1 MKDSKNIVIGLLCAV
16 VCIMAVAYAA
26 FSTTLNINGT
36 ATIASNWNVAI
47 TGIECSAK
55 AVEGG
60 EAAAVTKSF
69 TGTSATFNFTFNQPG
84 DTGTCTVTVTNAGSL
99 NAVVSNINVTAT
111 DGASSDTG
119 LTDDAIQ
126 YEVSGIDNGT
136 KLTANNGTNTYVI
149 NAEFV
154 DALGG
159 AAPTN
164 AQKTKTLTVTIE
176 YAQDLTA

>member
-84 DTGTCTVTVTNAGSL
+84 DTGTCTVTVTNAGTL
-99 NAVVSNINVTAT
+99 NAVVSNINVSAT
-111 DGASSDTG
+111 DGESSDTG

>member
-47 TGIECSAK
+47 TGIECEAT

-69 TGTSATFNFTFNQPG
+69 TGTTATFNFKFNQPG
-84 DTGTCTVTVTNAGSL
+84 DTGQCRVTIANTGTL
-99 NAVVSNINVTAT
+99 DAVASNISIVTK
-111 DGASSDTG
+111 DGATADTG
-119 LTDDAIQ
+119 LTDGPIQ
-126 YEVSGIDNGT
+126 YQVSGINQNDKLAAESGT
-136 KLTANNGTNTYVI
+136 ATYTI
-149 NAEFV
+149 DAEFV
-154 DALGG
+154 DTLDG
-159 AAPTN
+159 AAPTDD
-164 AQKTKTLTVTIE
+164 QKTKTLTVTIE